1 MMMEEGS
8 RRKIEKLSQ
17 RKFSDGVNELALHL
31 RISVENFIVNT
42 EERRDGS
49 YRNGSVITMIGWGRI
64 NGGGLLFL
72 ASDLKRD

>member
-17 RKFSDGVNELALHL
+17 RNFSDGVNELALHL
-31 RISVENFIVNT
+31 KISVENFFVNT

-49 YRNGSVITMIGWGRI
+49 YRNGYVITMMGWGRI

-72 ASDLKRD
+72 ANDLKRD